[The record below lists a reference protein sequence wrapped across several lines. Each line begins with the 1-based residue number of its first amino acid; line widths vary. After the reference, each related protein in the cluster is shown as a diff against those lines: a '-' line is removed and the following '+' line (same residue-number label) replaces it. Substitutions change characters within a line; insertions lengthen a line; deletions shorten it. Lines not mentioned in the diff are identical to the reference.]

1 MNLHRTK
8 YLLAISLPILVVV
21 SALALT
27 KSSKKSPPPKVSQE
41 QQQFVNTM
49 PLIISQVKDMEVVEA
64 TLKNPGTK
72 DVIAVLTIKSKSNK
86 SVLAVSVE
94 TGVPEEADGITVNG
108 FKEGDEQPDAV
119 IEPHGTITVE
129 LPLNNAKL
137 GDPIRVSG
145 AVFGDDSE
153 DGEKTALETIRNQRK
168 HTKSEKNKG
177 NSSTETIK
185 KGNSSP
191 R

>member
-1 MNLHRTK
+1 MNLHKTK
-8 YLLAISLPILVVV
+8 YFLAISLPILVVI

-27 KSSKKSPPPKVSQE
+27 KASKKSPLSKVSQE
-41 QQQFVNTM
+41 QQQFADTM
-49 PLIISQVKDMEVVEA
+49 PLIISQVKDIEVVEA

-72 DVIAVLTIKSKSNK
+72 DVIAVLKIKNKSNK

-94 TGVPEEADGITVNG
+94 TGAPEEADGITFNG
-108 FKEGDEQPDAV
+108 FKEGDEPPDAV

-145 AVFGDDSE
+145 AVFGDESE
-153 DGEKTALETIRNQRK
+153 DGEKTALETIRAQRK
-168 HTKSEKNKG
+168 HTKSEKIKDK
-177 NSSTETIK
+177 SPSEVIK

>member
-1 MNLHRTK
+1 MNLHKTK
-8 YLLAISLPILVVV
+8 YFLAISLPILVVV

-27 KSSKKSPPPKVSQE
+27 KANKKSPLPKVSQE
-41 QQQFVNTM
+41 QQQFADTM
-49 PLIISQVKDMEVVEA
+49 PLIISQVKDIEVVEA

-72 DVIAVLTIKSKSNK
+72 EVIAVLKIKNKSKK

-108 FKEGDEQPDAV
+108 FQEGGEPPNAV

-129 LPLNNAKL
+129 FALYNAKL

-145 AVFGDDSE
+145 AVFDDDSE

-168 HTKSEKNKG
+168 HTESEKIKRNYPA
-177 NSSTETIK
+177 ETIK